1 MQVRKRQFGILSVAL
16 SLMAVAPAAGQDVA
30 CVVADPT
37 GTPLNVRTE
46 PNGRVVMSLA
56 NGSKVR
62 RIGERRHAGKRW
74 ALVSSDEGEL
84 GWVFAAYLDCV
95 PVDGD
100 QLKSAPMRPRPSGN

>member
-1 MQVRKRQFGILSVAL
+1 MRVRAVRFGIVLSAF
-16 SLMAVAPAAGQDVA
+16 SLTAMAPAGGQDVA

-46 PNGRVVMSLA
+46 PSGRVVMTLS

-62 RIGERRHAGKRW
+62 RVGERRHEGKGW
-74 ALVSSDEGEL
+74 ALVASDGGAL